1 MGHYTVTSLR
11 SRIDSI
17 DIDTG
22 ISVSLPSVV
31 IHTTLRLVFFD
42 IFLTNAFVGT
52 YELTR
57 TLVIIYLDLMAP

>member
-1 MGHYTVTSLR
+1 MGHYTVTSFR

-31 IHTTLRLVFFD
+31 VHTTLQLVFFD